1 MKMKKGFTLVE
12 LIISISLI
20 LIVGVIGISFYL
32 KKDNSKE
39 ENKEKEKVKDSLNVF
54 YQNNISNPEY
64 KSYKSKTGE
73 TYSCIRFETL
83 LNDGLVNKDDFK
95 NYNNDDIFIYTIDNE
110 GISTFEKW
118 NDEENPNAC
127 SYYLVKQDSSTLVEK
142 PESNIGFKDKS
153 NHDWNAE
160 YSYKVEATDE
170 ENGFS
175 GNIGFNMDLVQQI
188 DEITVHPLY
197 VAVLLDNSGS
207 MSGNGIRNA
216 TNAVTSMISY
226 FKASSISSKIKMA
239 AIAFGS
245 YSSVTKTFTDVN
257 TLSSYTDLGLSD
269 SASGGTNCSDAL
281 IDARNIFNN
290 VTDSGAVK
298 VAVFLTDGDCSSV
311 SSTNSNATL
320 LKDNSGVQLFSIGY
334 GSYVNPSYLR
344 SLASIHKSCN
354 TTCTGAS
361 CDDVPCY
368 FAASTSNV
376 SSVFEQLAHI
386 SKKKALYNPYDEIEF
401 KLELSDY
408 FDFDFDSDWS
418 LSDGEIDKEG
428 YHYQD
433 KIDGKTLT
441 RTITITNPDDV
452 TNLDISDFKYN
463 IKFLSDIYQE
473 KESENIEVGGL
484 KTVTLNLVKSL
495 KIKMSGS
502 DISSTEVSVGTDDLP
517 KIKVDLSNNSVVN

>member
-170 ENGFS
+170 ENGFT
-175 GNIGFNMDLVQQI
+175 GEIKFKMKLVQQI
-188 DEITVHPLY
+188 SVTQVAPLY

-207 MSGNGIRNA
+207 MRGNGIRNA

-311 SSTNSNATL
+311 SSTNSNADY
-320 LKDNSGVQLFSIGY
+320 LKITMGVQLFSIGY

-354 TTCTGAS
+354 TSCTGDTCS
-361 CDDVPCY
+361 EEKCY
-368 FAASTSNV
+368 FTASTSSV
-376 SSVFEQLAHI
+376 SSIFEQLAQI
-386 SKKKALYNPYDEIEF
+386 SIEQSITNPYNQIEF

-408 FDFDFDSDWS
+408 FDFDGS
-418 LSDGEIDKEG
+418 LSDEKIDKEG
-428 YHYQD
+428 YYYQD
-433 KIDGKTLT
+433 KIDGNTKTLT
-441 RTITITNPDDV
+441 RTITITNPDTV
-452 TNLDISDFKYN
+452 KNLDISDFNYK
-463 IKFLSDIYQE
+463 IKFLSDVYQE
-473 KESENIEVGGL
+473 DKSTDISVGNSEE
-484 KTVTLNLVKSL
+484 VTLKLVKSL

-502 DISSTEVSVGTDDLP
+502 DISSTEVSVGTGDLP

>member
-170 ENGFS
+170 ENSFDGEINFK
-175 GNIGFNMDLVQQI
+175 MKLVQQI
-188 DEITVHPLY
+188 SVTQVAPLY

-207 MSGNGIRNA
+207 MRGDGIINA

-226 FKASSISSKIKMA
+226 FKSSSISSKIKMA
-239 AIAFGS
+239 AIAFDDG
-245 YSSVTKTFTDVN
+245 SSVTKNFTNVN
-257 TLSSYTDLGLSD
+257 TLSNYADLGLS
-269 SASGGTNCSDAL
+269 ARAYGGTNCSGAL
-281 IDARNIFNN
+281 IHAKNIFNG

-298 VAVFLTDGDCSSV
+298 VAVFLTDGVCNSG
-311 SSTNSNATL
+311 SSTSSNAAL
-320 LKDNSGVQLFSIGY
+320 LKANGVQLFSIGY
-334 GSYVNPSYLR
+334 GDYVNPSDLR
-344 SLASIHKSCN
+344 SFASSHKSCN
-354 TTCTGAS
+354 TSCTGDTCS
-361 CDDVPCY
+361 EEKCY
-368 FAASTSNV
+368 FTASTSSV
-376 SSVFEQLAHI
+376 SSIFEQLAQI
-386 SKKKALYNPYDEIEF
+386 SIEQSITNPYNQIEF

-408 FDFDFDSDWS
+408 FDFDGS
-418 LSDGEIDKEG
+418 LSDEKIDKEG
-428 YHYQD
+428 YYYQD
-433 KIDGKTLT
+433 KIVGKTLT
-441 RTITITNPDDV
+441 RTITITNPDTV
-452 TNLDISDFKYN
+452 KNLDISDFNYK

-473 KESENIEVGGL
+473 RESTDISVGNSEE
-484 KTVTLNLVKSL
+484 VTLNLVKSL

-502 DISSTEVSVGTDDLP
+502 DISSTEVSVGTGDLP